1 MVTLGSPSL
10 IPTTTTSF
18 GRIGKAMGKS
28 IRLSIVALHS
38 VDGVHQQFK
47 EVVKLAD
54 EPGALRKQENHLER
68 LGPWQSWQM
77 ESKPE
82 IFEVQIRSQVT
93 SVLNETCL
101 LSLL

>member
-1 MVTLGSPSL
+1 
-10 IPTTTTSF
+10 
-18 GRIGKAMGKS
+18 MGKS

-54 EPGALRKQENHLER
+54 EPGALRKTGKPFGEI
-68 LGPWQSWQM
+68 GSWQSWQM
-77 ESKPE
+77 ESKPKV
-82 IFEVQIRSQVT
+82 FEVQIRSQV
-93 SVLNETCL
+93 SLNETCL